1 MIRSD
6 EPVQRG
12 DAWTKITQIMPYQA
26 PPVASSVAVT
36 GSPVVWNPNILVDW
50 ANIVVDKL
58 DRKYSIQQ
66 IFTKADL
73 G

>member
-1 MIRSD
+1 
-6 EPVQRG
+6 
-12 DAWTKITQIMPYQA
+12 MPYQV
-26 PPVASSVAVT
+26 PPVVSEVVVP
-36 GSPVVWNPNILVDW
+36 GVPVVGNPNILVDW